1 MLRSPQ
7 EAISA
12 LEVATDEVLIHR
24 KYFVTIWSQN
34 ICICSYVTLYRG
46 TREDPNPR
54 PNTTHTRPHLS
65 LRPPIDPIFTLRGK
79 INDLIDPLDLD
90 TGDWP
95 PYQSFIQSYEH
106 HEEGLRLLF
115 RPSVVLVGGSLGR
128 HIHHGENLV
137 TIWSLNFAGAGAD
150 FRDQD
155 FVTIWSPN
163 LIYG

>member
-7 EAISA
+7 KAISA
-12 LEVATDEVLIHR
+12 LEVETDEVLSHR
-24 KYFVTIWSQN
+24 KYFVAIWSQN

-46 TREDPNPR
+46 TREVPNPR

-106 HEEGLRLLF
+106 HKEGLRLLF
-115 RPSVVLVGGSLGR
+115 RPSVVVGGSLGR

-150 FRDQD
+150 F
-155 FVTIWSPN
+155 
-163 LIYG
+163 